1 MVNLKFVGKSYQF
14 PFAVRPWKCEHL
26 IHKTEGLPEGPDLLA
41 PKEKAKIAE
50 IFFFFWR
57 LGITSRMA
65 FTLHFPADFDTW

>member
-50 IFFFFWR
+50 IFFFF
-57 LGITSRMA
+57 G
-65 FTLHFPADFDTW
+65 D

>member
-50 IFFFFWR
+50 IFFFLEIR
-57 LGITSRMA
+57 DYLKDGIYPA
-65 FTLHFPADFDTW
+65 FSC